1 MLGEGVVVYE
11 RAKVGVGLGPDLDAE
26 SRRSSMA
33 SARNSVNVGVRSEGT
48 VLGKY
53 VVVESNAVVE
63 AAEVGE
69 GSVVEVG
76 AVLGRGCVVGKV
88 NAFSALEVLLHTD
101 M

>member
-11 RAKVGVGLGPDLDAE
+11 RAKIGVGLGPDLDAE
-26 SRRSSMA
+26 TRRSSMA
-33 SARNSVNVGVRSEGT
+33 SARNSANVGMRSEGT

-88 NAFSALEVLLHTD
+88 CDVSCSG
-101 M
+101 